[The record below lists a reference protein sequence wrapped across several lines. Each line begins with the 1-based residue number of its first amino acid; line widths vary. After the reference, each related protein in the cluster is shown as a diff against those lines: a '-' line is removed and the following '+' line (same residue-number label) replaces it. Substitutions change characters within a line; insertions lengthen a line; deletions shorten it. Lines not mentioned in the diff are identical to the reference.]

1 MNIVVIVFAGLTLW
15 VVITYNGFITL
26 GKRAEE
32 AWSDIDVALKKR
44 WDLVPNLVAAVK
56 AYASHEKTLFSDVT
70 KARTQA
76 MGAGS
81 VHEKDVA
88 DGKVK
93 DAIGKL
99 IAVAEN
105 YPELRASENFR
116 TLQTEL
122 TEIEDTIASA
132 RKYYNGTVRNLNIKI
147 HSIPDMVVAG
157 LLGIKDREFFEVDE
171 EERNPVGV

>member
-1 MNIVVIVFAGLTLW
+1 MNIPLLIIFAVLLWGVVI
-15 VVITYNGFITL
+15 YNKFVTL

-44 WDLVPNLVAAVK
+44 WDLVPNLAAAVK
-56 AYASHEKTLFSDVT
+56 AYAKHEKTLFSEVT
-70 KARTQA
+70 KARTQTV
-76 MGAGS
+76 GAGS

-105 YPELRASENFR
+105 YPNLRASENFR
-116 TLQTEL
+116 TLQTQL
-122 TEIEDTIASA
+122 SEIEDTIASA
-132 RKYYNGTVRNLNIKI
+132 RKYYNGTVRNLNIKT
-147 HSIPDMVVAG
+147 HTFPDLMIAG
-157 LLGIKDREFFEVDE
+157 VFGIKEREFFEADE
-171 EERNPVGV
+171 EERESVRV

>member
-1 MNIVVIVFAGLTLW
+1 MNIVLIIGVLLAVWLA
-15 VVITYNGFITL
+15 VTYNKFVTL

-44 WDLVPNLVAAVK
+44 WDLVPNLVATVK
-56 AYASHEKTLFSDVT
+56 AYAKHEKTLFSEVT
-70 KARTQA
+70 NARTQA
-76 MGAGS
+76 IGAGS

-93 DAIGKL
+93 DAIGRL

-105 YPELRASENFR
+105 YPDLRASENFR
-116 TLQTEL
+116 TLQTQL
-122 TEIEDTIASA
+122 SEIEDTIASA

-147 HSIPDMVVAG
+147 HTFPDMVVAG
-157 LLGIKDREFFEVDE
+157 VLSIKEREFFEADE
-171 EERNPVGV
+171 EERTAVAV